1 MNLKTKFSHYL
12 SFPEI
17 LNLYWHM
24 VAKDVLVNEQSSLWM
39 TGRVGKPRSRFVN
52 VHLGERELAK
62 VSRHI
67 AETLQLDE
75 AEYYSCHSLR
85 RTSVN
90 HMAAAGASSETLR
103 RKVNFHN
110 FP

>member
-1 MNLKTKFSHYL
+1 
-12 SFPEI
+12 
-17 LNLYWHM
+17 M
-24 VAKDVLVNEQSSLWM
+24 VAKDVRVNDQTPLWM

-52 VHLGERELAK
+52 VNLGERELAK
-62 VSRHI
+62 ASRHI

>member
-1 MNLKTKFSHYL
+1 
-12 SFPEI
+12 
-17 LNLYWHM
+17 M
-24 VAKDVLVNEQSSLWM
+24 VAKDVLVNEESSLWL
-39 TGRVGKPRSRFVN
+39 TGRVRKPRSRFVN
-52 VHLGERELAK
+52 IHLREREQAK
-62 VSRHI
+62 VARHI